1 MHIGVVLSI
10 DGDEQA
16 GVPYRTVRDL
26 ALQAEQASFDSLWL
40 YDHLLFRSDE
50 STAGQW
56 ECFTFVAALAEA
68 TERITLG
75 TLVACTAFR
84 NPALTAKIATALDE
98 VSNGRF
104 VLGLGAG
111 WNEAEFNA
119 FGLPFDHR
127 VARFEEAIK
136 IIAPLVREGKVDFTG
151 TYEHAPDCVNTPRGP
166 SPDGPPILIGAFGPR
181 MVRIAAQY
189 ADEINTG
196 YPDEEA
202 TQRRAMIEAARND
215 AGHTT
220 ELKISMP
227 MWVAFDDLGP
237 VPSHMAESHYQSVEA
252 VAERLR
258 QLDTIGTDH
267 VMIDFRPNNEAS
279 LTRISEALKLYRES

>member
-1 MHIGVVLSI
+1 MQIGVVLSI
-10 DGDEQA
+10 EGNEQA
-16 GVPYRTVRDL
+16 GIPYRTVRDL
-26 ALQAEQASFDSLWL
+26 ALQAEQAGFDSLWL

-56 ECFTFVAALAEA
+56 ECFTFLAALAEA
-68 TERITLG
+68 TECITLG

-111 WNEAEFNA
+111 WNEAEFHA

-127 VARFEEAIK
+127 VARFEEAVK
-136 IIAPLVREGKVDFTG
+136 IITPLVREGKVDFTG
-151 TYEHAPDCVNTPRGP
+151 TYERAPDCMNIPRGP
-166 SPDGPPILIGAFGPR
+166 SPSGPPILVGAFGPR

-189 ADEINTG
+189 ADYINTS

-202 TQRRAMIEAARND
+202 EQRWTMIEATRND
-215 AGHTT
+215 AGQTT
-220 ELKISMP
+220 ELKISTP
-227 MWVAFDDLGP
+227 MWVAFDDLGTIP
-237 VPSHMAESHYQSVEA
+237 PHMAESRYQSAEA
-252 VAERLR
+252 VAARLR
-258 QLDTIGTDH
+258 QLDALGTDH
-267 VMIDFRPNNEAS
+267 VMIDFRPNHEAS